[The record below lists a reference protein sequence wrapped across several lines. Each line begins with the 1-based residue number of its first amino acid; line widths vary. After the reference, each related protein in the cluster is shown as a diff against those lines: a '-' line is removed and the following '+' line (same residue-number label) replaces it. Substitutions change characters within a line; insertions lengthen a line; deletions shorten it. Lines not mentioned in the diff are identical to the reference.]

1 MQPPEERWAG
11 WRRRAAVK
19 RVGRH
24 GSECGPGLAVWDASE
39 TREVFCEDSKD
50 PKLWHDEI
58 FPTWRRSFLTRRR
71 SKEAAWV
78 TVQEWWLQ
86 SSQVNP
92 RCVAVGGDP

>member
-1 MQPPEERWAG
+1 MGLSVGQASQCGMHLKPE
-11 WRRRAAVK
+11 K
-19 RVGRH
+19 S
-24 GSECGPGLAVWDASE
+24 SEGTA
-39 TREVFCEDSKD
+39 RD